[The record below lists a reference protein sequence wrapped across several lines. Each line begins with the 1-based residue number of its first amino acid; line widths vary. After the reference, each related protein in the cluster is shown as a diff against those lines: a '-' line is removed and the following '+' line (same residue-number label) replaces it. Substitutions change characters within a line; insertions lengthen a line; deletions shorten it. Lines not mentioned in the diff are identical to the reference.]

1 MSASSVYH
9 MYDGKAPEKGIR
21 YPGTRVI
28 NACEPSSECWESNL
42 HPPQE
47 QPVLLIAKLVL

>member
-1 MSASSVYH
+1 

-42 HPPQE
+42 HSPQE